1 MQILPNS
8 LSTSRARSRLGRLVL
23 GVALVASALVPARLQ
38 AEPQTAAAF
47 DPASFWTTFHH
58 GTVSVNGVRLHY
70 VEGGSGAPLLLIPG
84 WPESWYAWRRVMPAL
99 AAAGRHVVVI
109 DPRGMGDSSHPSS
122 GYDLKTV
129 AADVHGLVEALA
141 LTKDGPIDVAGH
153 DVGAWIGYA
162 HAADWPGDV
171 KRLALFDAALPGVT
185 PPAPAG
191 IPTDA
196 ANVKSWH
203 FAFNR
208 LDDLPEL
215 LVQGREREYLT
226 WLFQNKASKTWAIGA
241 ADLDEYVRVYR
252 QPGAVRAGFAY
263 YRAAFGS
270 EGLAQARARAQHK
283 LAMPVL
289 AIGAEFGVGDNLVDV
304 LRSAATH
311 VSGGTAQGC
320 GHFVPEECP
329 DVVIDGLKTFFK

>member
-1 MQILPNS
+1 MQTRIKSSSP
-8 LSTSRARSRLGRLVL
+8 SRAYRRLHSLAF
-23 GVALVASALVPARLQ
+23 GVVVAVTLLIPARLQ
-38 AEPQTAAAF
+38 ADPRIAAAF
-47 DPASFWTTFHH
+47 DAASFWKTFHH

-84 WPESWYAWRRVMPAL
+84 WPESWYAWRHVMPAL
-99 AAAGRHVVVI
+99 AAGRRVVVI
-109 DPRGMGDSSHPSS
+109 DPRGMGDSGHPAS

-162 HAADWPGDV
+162 YGSDWPGDV

-270 EGLAQARARAQHK
+270 EGLAQSRARAQHK
-283 LAMPVL
+283 LSMPVL

-304 LRSAATH
+304 LRSAASN
-311 VSGGTAQGC
+311 VSGGTARGC

-329 DVVIDGLKTFFK
+329 EVVIDDLKTFFK